1 MQEACN
7 LHSYVEIS
15 TPLPHHA
22 GACFLLSHPSLGN
35 STRMTTILKDKCV
48 EVGVEVFVGF

>member
-15 TPLPHHA
+15 TPLLHHVWA
-22 GACFLLSHPSLGN
+22 FSLLSRPSLGT
-35 STRMTTILKDKCV
+35 STRSTTILKDKCV